1 MTARRSTA
9 VTVAIAVLAA
19 VVIHDALAPTRF
31 HHHRSLAALL
41 GAVVLAAALLALA
54 PRVRSSG
61 VVLGAGIAAGGA
73 LATFVSGLAWGGVP
87 DPLVHGG
94 IAFNLADVAIAFGD
108 AMLLVAAL
116 LYAWTN
122 RARLR
127 EPV

>member
-1 MTARRSTA
+1 MSARRSTA
-9 VTVAIAVLAA
+9 VTVALVVLAA
-19 VVIHDALAPTRF
+19 VIIHDALAPTPF
-31 HHHRSLAALL
+31 HHHRSLATL
-41 GAVVLAAALLALA
+41 VVAGMLATALLALA
-54 PRVRSSG
+54 PRIRSSG

-73 LATFVSGLAWGGVP
+73 LATLVSGLAWGGVP
-87 DPLVHGG
+87 DPLVHNG

-108 AMLLVAAL
+108 ALLLVAAL

>member
-1 MTARRSTA
+1 VIARRSAAITA
-9 VTVAIAVLAA
+9 ALTVLAA

-31 HHHRSLAALL
+31 HHHRSLTMLL
-41 GAVVLAAALLALA
+41 GAGLLAIALLTLA
-54 PRVRSSG
+54 PRIRSSG

-73 LATFVSGLAWGGVP
+73 LATLVSGLAWGGVP
-87 DPLVHGG
+87 DPLVQGG

-108 AMLLVAAL
+108 ALLLVAAL

-127 EPV
+127 EHV